1 MAGRWLI
8 NIAAGLALLGLMTWG
23 VFLWMNW
30 YTNHGEEVV
39 VPNLK
44 GITYEQAAEKLDEA
58 NLRYVLFD
66 SIYNADLKRN
76 SIADQD
82 PLPGSM
88 VKPKR
93 LVYLTVNSLD
103 KPKVKMPRLV
113 DQSFNLSKMLLKK
126 AGLELGEV
134 YYKYDEIG
142 HNLVLEQ
149 KLNSRNVPEGKLLD
163 KGTSIDLVV
172 ATNRKTIVSD
182 TSGESLVSLKELQ
195 KRWEVQ
201 KQQWEE
207 KANKGKPK
215 EGKTKTKE

>member
-8 NIAAGLALLGLMTWG
+8 NIVIGIALLGLMTWG
-23 VFLWMNW
+23 IFLWMNW
-30 YTNHGEEVV
+30 YTNHGQEIA

-44 GITYEQAAEKLDEA
+44 GITYEQASEKLDEA

-66 SIYNADLKRN
+66 SVYDPDLKKN
-76 SIADQD
+76 SIAEQD
-82 PLPGSM
+82 PQPGSM

-103 KPKVKMPRLV
+103 KPKVKMPKLV

-134 YYKYDEIG
+134 YYRYDEIG

-149 KLNSRNVPEGKLLD
+149 KLNNRNVPEGKLLD

-182 TSGESLVSLKELQ
+182 TSGESLISLKELQ
-195 KRWEVQ
+195 KRWELQ
-201 KQQWEE
+201 KQQLED
-207 KANKGKPK
+207 KASKTKPK
-215 EGKTKTKE
+215 EGKTKNKE